1 MDFVIGLILFV
12 LFYGLVNY
20 IQSIIGY
27 YPKLAREYKTDLSI
41 SDSSLFK
48 SRSMYLTN
56 VADISREKNSEYRTW
71 LNIKSLEQGVL
82 ISQKRML
89 ILLFPKSFLI
99 PWEQI
104 SLIKEKTNLLKNQ
117 YLYKVECKKEPI
129 YIITKFDLL
138 KSATNKQ
145 INQD

>member
-1 MDFVIGLILFV
+1 MDFVIGLILFL
-12 LFYGLVNY
+12 LFYVLINY

-41 SDSSLFK
+41 SDSSLFE
-48 SRSMYLTN
+48 SSSMYLTN
-56 VADISREKNSEYRTW
+56 APDISSEKNSEYRTW
-71 LNIKSLEQGVL
+71 LNIKSFEQGVF

-104 SLIKEKTNLLKNQ
+104 SLIREKTNLLKNQ

-129 YIITKFDLL
+129 YIITKLDLL
-138 KSATNKQ
+138 ISTTNQ
-145 INQD
+145 